1 MQDYIKP
8 SFRENLYH
16 LIIRVSTNNISTNKQ
31 PKQIAKW
38 IVEQAISVK
47 DNSCDVK
54 LDIRYQIYV
63 ISDIAARNNGHQRKV
78 VETDCHLK

>member
-63 ISDIAARNNGHQRKV
+63 ISDIAARKNGHQRKV